1 MAASISISANVSINH
16 SQNIARTVVANKMKE
31 SSVPQLHQTKIQQE
45 ITKFLEQIAN
55 EPASAEIHLNL
66 GHLYTQQ
73 QQWQEAKQAYESA
86 IAIDPELAPA
96 HRSLAEVLTNLTKPK
111 KAADHLNLA
120 FKLEPKSATPRQH
133 YNLARTLEKQNKPG
147 RAIAAYHR
155 AIESKPN
162 FLAAYR
168 SLGKLLIDQKEK
180 DRAIS
185 LYRQGT
191 KQNPENSEFHLLLGQ
206 NLAKTEEWSGAIE
219 SYKEAARLEPKLAK
233 TYCYMGQVLVEIQ
246 KTTQA
251 ELLFKKAIALQADY
265 WEAYFQLGI
274 LWHKQKK
281 WDYAIAAYQK
291 VRSLKSDFPSVLNKM
306 AMAYRHLQKYDLAI
320 ACHREAIKISTESS
334 NLETKTIADYKTTLA
349 KFPEVSTQ
357 HYYQF
362 AKLLR
367 ARGRFVQ
374 AIAAYQKTI
383 ELDPYFKLAYIDL
396 QYTPTIE
403 DRLTKLI
410 EFYRQILAKHPDITI
425 AWGNLGDALTQQGR
439 VVEAIACYQKACY
452 QRAIQTYPH
461 LSKLDWKQKQQSG
474 PDFIIAGAS
483 KSGTS
488 SIYYYLDRH
497 PQVLLSHKKEIDFYW
512 RNYKQGIEWY
522 LAHFPSITDR
532 PDFLTGE
539 ATPNYLRFPHVAR
552 RIKQTF
558 PQTKIIIL
566 LRNPADRAISW
577 HYHKFNTGLTNKD
590 LTTAI
595 AIEMER
601 LATITES
608 EITKTSFYDPDNI
621 ISSLYYYKLKPW
633 IETLGREQFLILK
646 SEDFYQD
653 PASEMSKVHQF
664 LGLANCT
671 LEKYPK
677 VNAGT
682 YSEADS
688 SLRDTL
694 IEYFAPYNQQLE
706 EYLGMKFNWD

>member
-1 MAASISISANVSINH
+1 
-16 SQNIARTVVANKMKE
+16 MKE

-45 ITKFLEQIAN
+45 IAECLEQIAN
-55 EPASAEIHLNL
+55 KPASAEIHLSL
-66 GHLYTQQ
+66 GHLYSQQ
-73 QQWQEAKQAYESA
+73 QQWQEAKQSYESA
-86 IAIDPELAPA
+86 IAIDPELAQA
-96 HRSLAEVLTNLTKPK
+96 HRNLAEVFTNLTKPE

-120 FKLEPKSATPRQH
+120 FKLKPSSATPRQH
-133 YNLARTLEKQNKPG
+133 HKLARTLERQNKPG
-147 RAIAAYHR
+147 RAIAAYRR
-155 AIESKPN
+155 AIESKPS
-162 FLAAYR
+162 FFPAYR
-168 SLGKLLIDQKEK
+168 CLGQLLIDREEQ

-185 LYRQGT
+185 LYRQGV
-191 KQNPENSEFHLLLGQ
+191 KKNPQNYEFHLLLGQ
-206 NLAKTEEWSGAIE
+206 ALAEMEEWSEAIK
-219 SYKEAARLEPKLAK
+219 SYQIAARLKPELAK
-233 TYCYMGQVLVEIQ
+233 VHCYMGQALVEIQ
-246 KTTQA
+246 KTTEA
-251 ELLFKKAIALQADY
+251 ELLYKKAIALQADY

-281 WDYAIAAYQK
+281 WDYAITAYQK
-291 VRSLKSDFPSVLNKM
+291 VRSLKSDFPGVLNKM

-320 ACHREAIKISTESS
+320 ASHREAIKMSTESS
-334 NLETKTIADYKTTLA
+334 SLETKTIEDYKITLA

-367 ARGRFVQ
+367 ARGRFTQ

-383 ELDPYFKLAYIDL
+383 ELDPYFRLAYIDL
-396 QYTPTIE
+396 QYTPTIKNQ
-403 DRLTKLI
+403 LTKI
-410 EFYRQILAKHPDITI
+410 IDFYHQILAKHPDITI
-425 AWGNLGDALTQQGR
+425 AWGNLGDALTQQDR
-439 VVEAIACYQKACY
+439 VSEAIACYQKACY
-452 QRAIQTYPH
+452 QRAIQTYPR
-461 LSKLDWKQKQQSG
+461 LSKLNWKQKQQSG

-512 RNYKQGIEWY
+512 KNFKRGIDWY

-577 HYHKFNTGLTNKD
+577 HYHKFNTGLTNKN

-633 IETLGREQFLILK
+633 IEILGREQFLILK

-653 PASEMSKVHQF
+653 PAGEMSKVHEF

-682 YSEADS
+682 YNEADS

>member
-1 MAASISISANVSINH
+1 MAASIPISSNISINR
-16 SQNIARTVVANKMKE
+16 SQSIALTSVEKMKN
-31 SSVPQLHQTKIQQE
+31 SVSQLHQTEIQKE
-45 ITKFLEQIAN
+45 IAECVKQLAN
-55 EPASAEIHLNL
+55 EPNRAEINLNL

-73 QQWQEAKQAYESA
+73 QQWQEAKQSYESA
-86 IAIDPELAPA
+86 IAIEPESAIA
-96 HRSLAEVLTNLTKPK
+96 HRNLAEVFTNLTQPGL
-111 KAADHLNLA
+111 AADHLNLA
-120 FKLEPKSATPRQH
+120 FKLEPNSATPRQH
-133 YNLARTLEKQNKPG
+133 YKLARTLEKQNKPG

-155 AIESKPN
+155 AIESKPG

-168 SLGKLLIDQKEK
+168 SLGKLLIKRKEQ

-185 LYRQGT
+185 LYRQGV
-191 KQNPENSEFHLLLGQ
+191 KKNPQNFEFHLLLGQ
-206 NLAKTEEWSGAIE
+206 ALAEMKEWSEAIE
-219 SYKEAARLEPKLAK
+219 SYQEVARLKPKLAK
-233 TYCYMGQVLVEIQ
+233 VYYYMGRALAEIQ
-246 KTTQA
+246 KTSEA
-251 ELLFKKAIALQADY
+251 ELLYKKAIALKADY
-265 WEAYFQLGI
+265 WEAYFQIGI
-274 LWHKQKK
+274 LWHRQKK

-291 VRSLKSDFPSVLNKM
+291 VRSLKSDFPGVLNKM
-306 AMAYRHLQKYDLAI
+306 AMTYRHLQKYDLAI
-320 ACHREAIKISTESS
+320 TCHREAIKISTESS
-334 NLETKTIADYKTTLA
+334 TLETKTIADYKITLA

-367 ARGRFVQ
+367 ARGRFTQ

-383 ELDPYFKLAYIDL
+383 ELDPYFRLAYIDL
-396 QYTPTIE
+396 QYTRTVE
-403 DRLTKLI
+403 NQLTKLI

-425 AWGNLGDALTQQGR
+425 AWGNLGDALTQQDR
-439 VVEAIACYQKACY
+439 VPEAIACYQKACY
-452 QRAIQTYPH
+452 QRAIQTYPN
-461 LSKLDWKQKQQSG
+461 LSKLDWKEKQESG

-512 RNYKQGIEWY
+512 KNFKRGIDWY

-539 ATPNYLRFPHVAR
+539 ATPNYLRFPHAAR

-558 PQTKIIIL
+558 PKTKIIIL

-590 LTTAI
+590 LATAI
-595 AIEMER
+595 AIEIER
-601 LATITES
+601 LATITEE
-608 EITKTSFYDPDNI
+608 EIRKTSFYDPDNI

-633 IETLGREQFLILK
+633 IEILGREQFLILK

-653 PASEMSKVHQF
+653 PATEMNKVHKF

-671 LEKYPK
+671 LETYPK

-682 YSEADS
+682 YNEADS
-688 SLRDTL
+688 SLRNQL

-706 EYLGMKFNWD
+706 EYLSMKFNWD